1 MILVTFQTHIFMVS
15 SNDMIDLLFTYLI
28 IEMQMMLF
36 MREMG
41 MTMTDINCG

>member
-1 MILVTFQTHIFMVS
+1 MILVTLNVHVCMVS